1 MTEENKVTDTGVESG
16 ANGSTG
22 GEQLENGKEAK
33 VDIQELIK
41 QNEQLMSELKSR
53 DKALNDKSQKLKDYE
68 TQQEVERL
76 AKLST
81 EERLKEL
88 EGKIEEDEQERNL
101 INAATANGLN
111 PTTAK
116 LIAEKVKSGDYS
128 SFAAEMA
135 AIIKETSTQAGEK
148 SVNEFKSKFET
159 SKAPDVKQSNGTEDT
174 LKSMGLL

>member
-22 GEQLENGKEAK
+22 GEQVENGKEAK

-41 QNEQLMSELKSR
+41 QNEKLMNELKSR

-68 TQQEVERL
+68 AQQEAERL

-81 EERLKEL
+81 EEKLKEL
-88 EGKIEEDEQERNL
+88 EGKIAEDKKERDL
-101 INAATANGLN
+101 INAATANGVN

-116 LIAEKVKSGDYS
+116 LLVEKVKSGDYT

-135 AIIKETSTQAGEK
+135 AIIKETSTQAGEQ

-159 SKAPDVKQSNGTEDT
+159 SKAPDVKATNSSEDN